1 MMKDNTARIDA
12 GTAGAQSK
20 SNRRPYSEPKL
31 TQTGSIP
38 EITGGPSGGT
48 IDTLAGGTGGF
59 QTSTS

>member
-1 MMKDNTARIDA
+1 MMENTTQRIDA
-12 GTAGAQSK
+12 FTEGAHSK

-31 TQTGSIP
+31 TQIGCIA

>member
-1 MMKDNTARIDA
+1 MMENRTLRIDS
-12 GTAGAQSK
+12 GAASAHSK
-20 SNRRPYSEPKL
+20 SNRRPYSAPKL

>member
-1 MMKDNTARIDA
+1 MKNSKQYTDGRIEPTSSIIA
-12 GTAGAQSK
+12 
-20 SNRRPYSEPKL
+20 RRPYSEPRL
-31 TQTGSIP
+31 MQSGSIP